1 MMWLVFSALFA
12 LWVVGLIA
20 DIGGN
25 AVHALIF
32 AAIVLLVY
40 QVTLGRRAAQ

>member
-1 MMWLVFSALFA
+1 MIWLVFSALFA

-25 AVHALIF
+25 AVHALIL
-32 AAIVLLVY
+32 AALVLFIY
-40 QVTLGRRAAQ
+40 EVTLGRRAMQ